1 MVDIRDVLISPA
13 QDEHIWVRHRVT
25 SGEVYE
31 VCFSQPIVIRG
42 RGESLVVY
50 GQTEGGRY
58 LLVFIYPRD
67 SGIYRLAT
75 ARDMTDT
82 ERRFYRTRR
91 R

>member
-1 MVDIRDVLISPA
+1 MADIRQVLVSED
-13 QDEHIWVRHRVT
+13 QDEHIWIRHHVT
-25 SGEVYE
+25 REEVYE
-31 VCFSQPIVIRG
+31 VCFSEHLVTRG
-42 RGESLVVY
+42 RGESSIVY

-58 LLVFIYPRD
+58 LLVFLYRRD
-67 SGIYRLAT
+67 RGVYRLAT